1 MRLVDIPRKFN
12 EDAYHKAMDRQ
23 VDVLSKVEGVKS
35 IYQIGGLSTPGISDI
50 DLVVVFKDGYNYNSN
65 PRVNNDNI
73 GNYLFTHGLYGASE
87 KHFQNSLKFT
97 FFHNFRLLSGEDV
110 ELQNKTLESDQ
121 IILKEQ
127 IALEFLFKMYVNLVI
142 QKSYNTIKLRSLF
155 LHIKA
160 LPYDFEFLN
169 IHPEELI
176 KLVHKGV
183 DLRNNWFS
191 GKVSKKDVVLWFKEF
206 FTAYEIFLKDL
217 FENCSMN
224 AAFLKFKIA
233 PNIEIC
239 NADAL
244 GFKRKGFVFPDP
256 FNFLDTRY
264 FKALNRL
271 NDFKINVPIS
281 VDSPEIVK
289 AYFDYADEVG
299 DYNNE
304 FLPNFMTLTS
314 SLKVYK

>member
-1 MRLVDIPRKFN
+1 MKIIDIPKEYAL
-12 EDAYHKAMDRQ
+12 EDYNNAMNRQ
-23 VDVLSKVEGVKS
+23 VECFAKIDEVKS
-35 IYQIGGLSTPGISDI
+35 VYQIGGVSTPGISDI
-50 DLVVVFKDGYNYNSN
+50 DLVVVFEDDYNFNSN
-65 PRVNNDNI
+65 PRSNNSDI

-87 KHFQNSLKFT
+87 KHFQKSLKYT
-97 FFHNFRLLSGEDV
+97 FFHNFRLLHGENL
-110 ELQNKTLESDQ
+110 ELTNITSESDQ
-121 IILKEQ
+121 LILKEQ
-127 IALEFLFKMYVNLVI
+127 IALEFLFKMYVNLVV

-169 IHPEELI
+169 IHPEEII
-176 KLVHKGV
+176 KLVNQGV

-217 FENCSMN
+217 FENFRMN
-224 AAFLKFKIA
+224 TAFLKFNIA

-281 VDSPEIVK
+281 IESPEIIK
-289 AYFDYADEVG
+289 AYFDYADEAG

-304 FLPNFMTLTS
+304 SLPHFMTLTS

>member
-1 MRLVDIPRKFN
+1 MRVVDIPEKFN
-12 EDAYHKAMDRQ
+12 EDAYYKVIDKQ
-23 VDVLSKVEGVKS
+23 VEVLSKVQGVKS

-50 DLVVVFKDGYNYNSN
+50 DLVVVFKDDFKYNFN
-65 PRVNNDNI
+65 PRINNNHI

-87 KHFQNSLKFT
+87 KHFQKSLKFT
-97 FFHNFRLLSGEDV
+97 FFHNFRLLHGEDL
-110 ELQNKTLESDQ
+110 ELTNSYLESDQ
-121 IILKEQ
+121 LILKEQ
-127 IALEFLFKMYVNLVI
+127 IALEFLFKMYVNLVV

-176 KLVHKGV
+176 KLVNQGV

-206 FTAYEIFLKDL
+206 FMEYESFLKGL
-217 FENCSMN
+217 FEDFSMN

-239 NADAL
+239 NAYGI
-244 GFKRKGFVFPDP
+244 GFTRKGFVFPDP
-256 FNFLDTRY
+256 FNFLDARY
-264 FKALNRL
+264 FKLLNRL
-271 NDFKINVPIS
+271 NDFKINVPLS
-281 VDSPEIVK
+281 VDSPEPVK

-299 DYNNE
+299 DYNNK
-304 FLPNFMTLTS
+304 FLPHFMTLTS